1 MKKVYFLLFFFCLS
15 CFIAYAEVSER
26 DMLSKLD
33 NSLKNREKFE
43 KLKQEEIRKLHIE
56 ASKAA
61 NMRSLY
67 QADINLYDAYRSYKY
82 DLASVY
88 AKKLEQLALKLHD
101 PGCVVESRCAK
112 TFCLLSAGLYK
123 EAFDEFHSIDIARV
137 SNRYHICYYQLASRL
152 FYDIADYN
160 HAPAYQENYVRQG
173 GIYIDSLLELL
184 PEKSTAWWYAK
195 GMKQMKK
202 RQYDAST
209 YSFKML
215 LRKPNLDTHLKA
227 IINSC
232 LGWVAYLQKDE
243 SSSMKYLIQ
252 AAIFDNE
259 SATKETTA
267 LREVGALL
275 YKQGDIWHAT
285 HYVQMAL
292 NDANFYGARQRKIEI
307 GNILPIIQ
315 QDRFNMVEKQ
325 RNIILIATLI
335 AVALLV
341 VLFSSFILIRR
352 QMKKL
357 QEARHIIEERNH
369 SLQQTNDQ
377 LQEANKIKNEYIGK
391 SFYVNSEYIE
401 KVEKLYKTVDR
412 KIATRQFEDLRSLL
426 KESTFI
432 AERKNMYAG
441 FDETFLS
448 LFPDFVEKFNM
459 LFKPVDRKTPQRAH
473 SLTTEM
479 RIFALIR
486 LGITDSE
493 RIAKFLDYSVH
504 TINTYKTRIK
514 NKSIVENEDFETE
527 IMKM

>member
-1 MKKVYFLLFFFCLS
+1 MKKVYFLLFFLCLS
-15 CFIAYAEVSER
+15 CIIAYAEESEK
-26 DMLSKLD
+26 DMFLKLD

-43 KLKQEEIRKLHIE
+43 KLKQEEISQLHVR
-56 ASKAA
+56 ASKAT

-67 QADINLYDAYRSYKY
+67 RIDINLYDAYRSYKY
-82 DLASVY
+82 DSAWVY
-88 AKKLEQLALKLHD
+88 TNKSEQLAQKLHD
-101 PGCVVESRCAK
+101 IGYVVESRCAK

-123 EAFDEFHSIDIARV
+123 EAFDEFHSIDVTCV
-137 SNRYHICYYQLASRL
+137 SKHYRICYYQLASRL

-160 HAPAYQENYVRQG
+160 HAPAYQKKYVRQG
-173 GIYIDSLLELL
+173 GIYVDSLLKLL
-184 PEKSTAWWYAK
+184 PEKSTDWWYAK
-195 GMKQMKK
+195 GMKQMKE

-215 LRKPNLDTHLKA
+215 LQKPNLDTHFKA

-232 LGWVAYLQKDE
+232 LGWVAYLQKNK

-275 YKQGDIWHAT
+275 YKQGDIQRAI

-292 NDANFYGARQRKIEI
+292 DDANFYGARQRKIEI
-307 GNILPIIQ
+307 GNVLPIIQ
-315 QDRFNMVEKQ
+315 QERFNMVEKQ

-341 VLFSSFILIRR
+341 VLFFSFILIRR

-357 QEARHIIEERNH
+357 QEARLIIEERNH

-377 LQEANKIKNEYIGK
+377 LQEANKIKDEYIGK
-391 SFYVNSEYIE
+391 SFYINSEYIE
-401 KVEKLYKTVDR
+401 KVEKLYKIVDR
-412 KIATRQFEDLRSLL
+412 KIAARQFDDLRSLL
-426 KESTFI
+426 KESTLI
-432 AERKNMYAG
+432 AERKNMYAD
-441 FDETFLS
+441 FDETFLF
-448 LFPDFVEKFNM
+448 LFPDFVEKFNT
-459 LFKPVDRKTPQRAH
+459 LFKSGDRKMSLKTH

-486 LGITDSE
+486 LGISDSE
-493 RIAKFLDYSVH
+493 RIAKFLNYSVH
-504 TINTYKTRIK
+504 TINTYKTRVK
-514 NKSIVENEDFETE
+514 NKSIVENENFEAE
-527 IMKM
+527 IMKI